1 MGQVSA
7 QGLPLAQWASKN
19 VLAQKCCTV
28 HDLSTTS
35 PVQGPISSGGQEVQA
50 TFCRNMFL
58 TCTFGTRG
66 FVGVNV
72 KLKID
77 KQNLKSRAK
86 LERGLHFGDAMNFFR
101 EKHVLLMQLRTINT
115 ANQISCISLSAIALR
130 STWPND
136 ILFSVFDRIGK
147 DISMRQS

>member
-1 MGQVSA
+1 
-7 QGLPLAQWASKN
+7 
-19 VLAQKCCTV
+19 
-28 HDLSTTS
+28 
-35 PVQGPISSGGQEVQA
+35 
-50 TFCRNMFL
+50 MFL

-66 FVGVNV
+66 FVGVNR

-77 KQNLKSRAK
+77 KQNLKLRAK

-115 ANQISCISLSAIALR
+115 ANQNSCISLSAIALR

-147 DISMRQS
+147 DISMRHS